1 MKSSIA
7 AAARGHGPRLA
18 LAALLLAAA
27 AWVDAREAP
36 VPGYTT
42 TTASP
47 DGTGKRYLGRE
58 IAGVMGWQGAAWLE
72 GNEREQEE
80 RTDLLVA
87 ALRLAPGAQVAD
99 VGAGTGYIARRLATA
114 VGPTG
119 KVFAVDV
126 QPEMIRML
134 TQLAERD
141 RLAQVVP
148 VLSAV
153 DDVRLAP
160 ASIDLALMVDVYHEL
175 AFPREVLGSVV
186 RALKPGGRVVFVEY
200 RAEDASVP
208 IKALHKMTLAQIR
221 REALVLPLVL
231 ERVDEVLPWQHIV
244 VFRKR

>member
-1 MKSSIA
+1 MVA
-7 AAARGHGPRLA
+7 AWRTRRRRLA
-18 LAALLLAAA
+18 LAALLLLALPG
-27 AWVDAREAP
+27 VDAREAA
-36 VPGYTT
+36 VPGYTPGT
-42 TTASP
+42 PSR
-47 DGTGKRYLGRE
+47 DGIGKRYLGRE

-72 GNEREQEE
+72 RNEREQEE
-80 RTDLLVA
+80 RTDLLVV

-141 RLAQVVP
+141 RLPQVVP

-153 DDVRLAP
+153 DDVQLAP

-175 AFPREVLGSVV
+175 EFPREVLGSVV

-200 RAEDASVP
+200 RAEDANVP

-221 REALVLPLVL
+221 REALVLPLAL

-244 VFRKR
+244 VFRKQ